1 MEYEAISRFGG
12 AFILITGA
20 SALALLSGALFR
32 APEGYEGANG
42 LHVRPGKRRFGS
54 TRPCPTLSTT
64 GAARM
69 DTASGIRVQEHDMK
83 LSKRC
88 EYALRALIDL
98 GIASE
103 LGWPMLQISELA
115 AKEKLPIKFLEQIF
129 TQLKA
134 AGYVKSRRGK
144 FGGYSL
150 ARPMSQIKFGAVIRL
165 IDGPLA
171 PIRCVSATSYARCS
185 CPDEVHCGLR
195 MLMFDVRNAITTI
208 LDRFTLADIVEITL
222 RKYRRDKVAPP
233 FLHRSIP
240 LASILS
246 KEGEPPV
253 RDESRVEALKQ
264 LSGSRGSQL
273 HNGRAKG
280 AAK

>member
-1 MEYEAISRFGG
+1 
-12 AFILITGA
+12 
-20 SALALLSGALFR
+20 
-32 APEGYEGANG
+32 
-42 LHVRPGKRRFGS
+42 
-54 TRPCPTLSTT
+54 
-64 GAARM
+64 
-69 DTASGIRVQEHDMK
+69 MK
-83 LSKRC
+83 VSKRG

-103 LGWPMLQISELA
+103 LGWPMLQVRELA
-115 AKEKLPIKFLEQIF
+115 TKEKLPIKFLEQIF

-150 ARPMSQIKFGAVIRL
+150 ARPMSRIKFGAVIRL

-171 PIRCVSATSYARCS
+171 PIRCVSQTSYARCS

-195 MLMFDVRNAITTI
+195 MLMFDVRNAIAKL
-208 LDRFTLADIVEITL
+208 LDRFTLADIVAITL

-233 FLHRSIP
+233 FLNRSIS
-240 LASILS
+240 LTSILS
-246 KEGEPPV
+246 KGGQSQLRRRSGV
-253 RDESRVEALKQ
+253 DALKQ
-264 LSGSRGSQL
+264 VSGSRGSQSQ
-273 HNGRAKG
+273 NGRGKT